1 MMNDKFYF
9 VKIDI
14 KANMNEFYKN
24 SISRLQD
31 TLRARSEI
39 VEEKSDE
46 CEKMEQQYLTRL
58 AEAYQRGYTLQ
69 YDGKDNA
76 PEMKMHYF
84 KAKEDL
90 PRVKVVLS
98 FLQGIVPSGQCESLL
113 DVGSGRGV
121 FLFPLLRDFPKLEV
135 TSLDILPHRHELMQC
150 LHDGGIENLTPLLA
164 DICTWEAEDKSFD
177 VVTMLEVMEH
187 IPDTEA
193 VVRNAVRLAR
203 NYIIVSVPSKPD
215 DNPEHIHLFSHDDLQ
230 NLFIEHGCKKVK
242 FMSVTNHHVMVA
254 YL

>member
-1 MMNDKFYF
+1 
-9 VKIDI
+9 
-14 KANMNEFYKN
+14 
-24 SISRLQD
+24 
-31 TLRARSEI
+31 
-39 VEEKSDE
+39 
-46 CEKMEQQYLTRL
+46 MEQQYQTRL
-58 AEAYQRGYTLQ
+58 AEAYKRGYEIRYQ
-69 YDGKDNA
+69 GAENA

-84 KAKEDL
+84 KQKEDL
-90 PRVKVVLS
+90 PRVQVVLG
-98 FLQGIVPSGQCESLL
+98 FLQGIVPAGQCRSLL

-121 FLFPLLRDFPKLEV
+121 FLFPLLRDFPDLEV

-150 LHDGGIENLTPLLA
+150 LREGGICNLTPVLS
-164 DICTWEAEDKSFD
+164 DIREWDAEDKSFD

-215 DNPEHIHLFSHDDLQ
+215 DTPEQIHLFSNEDLQ
-230 NLFIEHGCKKVK
+230 ELFLKHGCKKVK
-242 FMSVTNHHVMVA
+242 FMSVTNHRVMVA